1 MKTNLTIEQ
10 TNNLI
15 RCGVNPEMASMVC
28 LNFNGTYAY
37 VCGEETQVVRD
48 CVNGQFYIEESRI
61 FTLADLFSLLPPRK
75 PFADAEAY
83 LNIYFELAGQK
94 WVAQYL
100 DYDKDDDVIGE
111 ESAPE
116 LIDALY
122 LLCLW
127 GVKRNYVK
135 TIKRN

>member
-1 MKTNLTIEQ
+1 MKTELTIEQ
-10 TNNLI
+10 SRRLIKCGINASAYTSTVLTFNDPVSQWTN
-15 RCGVNPEMASMVC
+15 RGAPV
-28 LNFNGTYAY
+28 
-37 VCGEETQVVRD
+37 
-48 CVNGQFYIEESRI
+48 
-61 FTLADLFSLLPPRK
+61 FTLTDLMILLPPRK

-83 LNIYFELAGQK
+83 LNIYFEIAGQK

-122 LLCLW
+122 FLCLW
-127 GVKRNYVK
+127 CIKKRYIQPQKSN
-135 TIKRN
+135 